1 MISLDNIPLN
11 PLSKGQL
18 WMSHYPGKRGI
29 KNKTMQAERDLL
41 ELKKRKIDVVVSLLE
56 RKELAAL
63 QVANLF
69 EIIKKHK
76 LSHYYFPIQDK
87 SVPKN
92 KVQLRR
98 FLNNLSAEIHK
109 DKKILLHCNAGLGRS
124 GLIAALICKKL
135 GIVEEPISFIR
146 QYRPG
151 AIETREQEEL
161 ISSLDLT

>member
-29 KNKTMQAERDLL
+29 KNKTIQAERDLL
-41 ELKKRKIDVVVSLLE
+41 ELKKRKIDVVASLLE

-76 LSHYYFPIQDK
+76 FSHYYFPIKDK
-87 SVPKN
+87 SIPKN
-92 KVQLRR
+92 KVQLHR
-98 FLNNLSAEIHK
+98 FLDYLCDEIYR
-109 DKKILLHCNAGLGRS
+109 DKNILIHCNAGLGRS
-124 GLIAALICKKL
+124 GLIAALLCKKL

-151 AIETREQEEL
+151 AIETKEQEKL
-161 ISSLDLT
+161 ISLLDLA